1 MAKQPKR
8 TPAFDAGQMAFT
20 FDPLPPTAS
29 AGSLAGFEKQI
40 ASAVSL
46 MLKDDQRTRNLVAAG
61 VSDLL
66 DDEVSK
72 QMLDAYCSEAKDTHN
87 ISFGR
92 MLALVAETG
101 RYDVLNGLLSRIGAR
116 LVVGEEVLTVELG
129 HLEAQRQQ
137 IAERIATLRKVALP
151 ISTNGCARR

>member
-1 MAKQPKR
+1 MSKAPKK
-8 TPAFDAGQMAFT
+8 TPAFDASQMAFT
-20 FDPLPPTAS
+20 FDPLPPLAS
-29 AGSLAGFEKQI
+29 TGTLAGIERQI

-46 MLKDDQRTRNLVAAG
+46 MLKEDARTRNHIAAG

-101 RYDVLNGLLSRIGAR
+101 RFDVLNSLVGRIGAR

-129 HLEAQRQQ
+129 HIETEIQRLQ
-137 IAERIATLRKVALP
+137 ERRQTLRRVAPPIATTGGARK
-151 ISTNGCARR
+151 

>member
-1 MAKQPKR
+1 MPRTPKR
-8 TPAFDAGQMAFT
+8 KPAFDGGQMAFS
-20 FDPLPPTAS
+20 FDPLPPMATT
-29 AGSLAGFEKQI
+29 GSLAGIEKQI

-46 MLKDDQRTRNLVAAG
+46 ILKEDQRTRNLVAAG

-92 MLALVAETG
+92 MLALIAETG

-129 HLEAQRQQ
+129 HLETQRQQ
-137 IAERIATLRKVALP
+137 IADRIAHLRKVAP
-151 ISTNGCARR
+151 MIATTGRARK